1 MSQPPSSSSGA
12 AALTLRS
19 SSGSASASA
28 TAPGP
33 APASPV
39 PGSPAEPAGPPLP
52 LVELRYAGLRY
63 SVKLQAQQQA
73 RNELPSVFR
82 TIANV
87 ALALPRRLLA
97 LGAPRAPPA
106 RDFLIL
112 DDVSGVIRPG
122 TLTLVL
128 APPGHGKSAFLKALT
143 QALPKGELKGE
154 ITYSGVTAADTGQ
167 GGELMGF
174 YNMGKGDAPY
184 FNYLAQHYAISDNYH
199 QAIMGGTGANF
210 FALATGDVAVY
221 NNAGNTVPPAN
232 QIENPNPQA
241 GTANFYTQDGY
252 SGGSYVN
259 CYDQSQP
266 GVASIMSVLNAKGR
280 ASNCAY
286 GAYYLVN
293 NYNPPYAVDGTPQA
307 LGATTYTYPPQTVPT
322 IGEKLYANNVSFK
335 WYTGGRDTADVTSD
349 ALYPL
354 VRAQVAANPALAGA
368 PSYIIDAYAVPAT
381 QPYLY
386 NSIGDPMNASSVVQ
400 ANAGL
405 KANLKGLATLK
416 ADVTNN
422 TLPAVSFVVPKN
434 LSSGHPGYSIP
445 GAYEA
450 FLQGLISQVQS
461 NPTLWANTA
470 IIVTTDEGGG
480 YFDSGYIQNVDFFG
494 DGPRIPLLVVSPF
507 TTAGNVDH
515 TYHDHASILKFIERN
530 WQINTP
536 LSSRSRDRLPNP
548 VRDPNNPYRPANEP
562 AIGDL
567 MTLFTFPA
575 APQIGSGTR
584 SHEHLSYSAGR
595 WRHGCHCP
603 RLCRH
608 RRTLRWRHACRLEPG
623 YRRGRSLWAGGAGWR
638 RGLGAVG
645 RDLGL

>member
-1 MSQPPSSSSGA
+1 MMGSILRKGATFA
-12 AALTLRS
+12 AALL
-19 SSGSASASA
+19 ASTS
-28 TAPGP
+28 
-33 APASPV
+33 
-39 PGSPAEPAGPPLP
+39 
-52 LVELRYAGLRY
+52 
-63 SVKLQAQQQA
+63 
-73 RNELPSVFR
+73 
-82 TIANV
+82 
-87 ALALPRRLLA
+87 LALPGNAASNDNNTATPIKHVIVVVGENVSFDTLFGAYVPPRGRSINNLLSQGIIKA
-97 LGAPRAPPA
+97 DGTPGPNYARAVQKVGQNPGSTYTVNPTPVAPYAVLPQPYSTGSLNLATFTYAPSAPDARFAGITTNGPFPITKYVPYNSLTAFGVPATIGDPMHRFFQMWQQTGGSNAQLGLWTWVTKTTGQGG
-106 RDFLIL
+106 D
-112 DDVSGVIRPG
+112 
-122 TLTLVL
+122 T
-128 APPGHGKSAFLKALT
+128 
-143 QALPKGELKGE
+143 
-154 ITYSGVTAADTGQ
+154 SGVTAADTGQ

-184 FNYLAQHYAISDNYH
+184 FNFLAQHYAISDNYH

-266 GVASIMSVLNAKGR
+266 GVASILSVLNAKGR

-530 WQINTP
+530 WQISTP

-567 MTLFTFPA
+567 MTMFTFPA
-575 APQIGSGTR
+575 AP
-584 SHEHLSYSAGR
+584 
-595 WRHGCHCP
+595 
-603 RLCRH
+603 
-608 RRTLRWRHACRLEPG
+608 
-623 YRRGRSLWAGGAGWR
+623 
-638 RGLGAVG
+638 
-645 RDLGL
+645 